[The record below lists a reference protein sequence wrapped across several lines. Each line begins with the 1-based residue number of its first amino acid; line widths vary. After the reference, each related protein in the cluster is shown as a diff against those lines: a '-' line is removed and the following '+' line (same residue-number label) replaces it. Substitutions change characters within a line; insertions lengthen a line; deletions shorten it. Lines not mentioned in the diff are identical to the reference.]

1 MDIIGNISGYFEE
14 VETTQPY
21 DGYWYS
27 VKDIIVISI
36 LGSLCGLRNM
46 ILIAEWAKSA
56 SVLKFLQEKMKIPR
70 VPCYSQFTNIMGII
84 KSESL
89 NAAFIKWVSSMI
101 EIYDKTIAIDG
112 KTVCSTEKMLSHA
125 KPIHIV
131 SAYISELGITL
142 GQTAAECKGKEKP
155 AFRDLIDMLELSGAL
170 VVADAL
176 HCNKKTCEKIVEAGA
191 DYLLCIKRNSARLFE
206 EIKSYI
212 HDEEIFP
219 TLEKA
224 KTVEKNGNRIEY
236 RTAYVSHDTEHLKN
250 ARNWTKLSCIG
261 AIRRQVEMNGKVSDE
276 WSYYISS
283 RKLVAEDFLKRVR
296 AEWKVESMHW
306 LLDVHFD
313 EDRTRAFNDNTQKNL
328 NIIRK
333 IALNLISD
341 FKKATDSNKPIS
353 GVMRSCLFD
362 LNFLDEFIH
371 ALEYHNILNF
381 LLSN

>member
-1 MDIIGNISGYFEE
+1 MDIIGNIAGYFEE
-14 VETTQPY
+14 VETTVEY

-27 VKDIIVISI
+27 VKDMIVISI
-36 LGSLCGLRNM
+36 LGSISGLKNM
-46 ILIAEWAKSA
+46 IMIVEWAKSA
-56 SVLKFLQEKMKIPR
+56 GVTKFLQEKMRIPR

-84 KSESL
+84 NKESL
-89 NAAFIKWVSSMI
+89 NKAFICWVSAMV
-101 EIYDKTIAIDG
+101 EMADKTIAIDG
-112 KTVCSTEKMLSHA
+112 KTIVSTERMSSLK

-142 GQTAAECKGKEKP
+142 GQKAAEGKGKEIP
-155 AFRDLIDMLELSGAL
+155 AFRDLIDMLELNGAL

-176 HCNKKTCEKIVEAGA
+176 NCNKKTCDKIIDAGA
-191 DYLLCIKRNSARLFE
+191 DYLLCIKRNHAKLCE

-212 HDEEIFP
+212 HEPENQI

-224 KTVEKNGNRIEY
+224 KTVEKHGNRIEH
-236 RTAYVSHDTEHLKN
+236 RTAYVSHDIDRLKN

-261 AIRRQVEMNGKVSDE
+261 AIRRQVEINGVTSDE
-276 WSYYISS
+276 WSYYIAS
-283 RKLVAEDFLKRVR
+283 RKLSADDFLKRVR
-296 AEWKVESMHW
+296 SEWKVESMHW

-313 EDRTRAFNDNTQKNL
+313 EDHTRAFNDNTQNNL

-341 FKKATDSNKPIS
+341 FKKLTDSKKPIS

-362 LNFLDEFIH
+362 LDFLDDFIH
-371 ALEYHNILNF
+371 VLQYHNILNN